1 MDRSEMVDS
10 TGGDRR
16 VTMTNKLRIEVD
28 DSSASDDSDREEHQA
43 QEATA
48 AREAPPPPPPW
59 NHYGHPPAAGA
70 GGGVGSNRRRLLS
83 KQLSM
88 KETTREAK
96 WEKRRRQILRRSG
109 LVPAVRDQQERNG
122 GGGGLGRSRSAAG
135 ERDHVVRSSSERA
148 MRCLTDEDLDELR
161 GSFELGFGFDEET
174 GGAHLRDTL
183 PALDFYFAV
192 SRQLS
197 EPKLRS
203 LPAASPTSTLSA
215 VSSSSTLPDT
225 PSPRSPNDA
234 GDPWKIFSPGEN
246 PQLVKTRLRHWAQ
259 VVACNIKHGGC

>member
-1 MDRSEMVDS
+1 MNRSEMIDS
-10 TGGDRR
+10 S
-16 VTMTNKLRIEVD
+16 NKLRVD
-28 DSSASDDSDREEHQA
+28 VHSLSSSDESDRVDHEA
-43 QEATA
+43 QEVAAAT
-48 AREAPPPPPPW
+48 EALPPGW
-59 NHYGHPPAAGA
+59 SHHHASA
-70 GGGVGSNRRRLLS
+70 GGASSIGNNRRRLLS

-96 WEKRRRQILRRSG
+96 WEKRRRQILQRSSM
-109 LVPAVRDQQERNG
+109 VSMVREEGDGNG
-122 GGGGLGRSRSAAG
+122 GGIRGDNKSTIDNQHL
-135 ERDHVVRSSSERA
+135 VVRSSSERV

-192 SRQLS
+192 NRQLS
-197 EPKLRS
+197 EPKLRT
-203 LPAASPTSTLSA
+203 LAASPTSTLSA

-225 PSPRSPNDA
+225 PSPSSPISDDA
-234 GDPWKIFSPGEN
+234 WKIFCPGEN

-259 VVACNIKHGGC
+259 VVACSIKHGC

>member
-16 VTMTNKLRIEVD
+16 VTTTKLRIEVD
-28 DSSASDDSDREEHQA
+28 DSSASDNSDREEHQ
-43 QEATA
+43 EVAT

-59 NHYGHPPAAGA
+59 NHYGHQPAAGA
-70 GGGVGSNRRRLLS
+70 GVCNNRRRLLS

-109 LVPAVRDQQERNG
+109 LVPAVRDQREGNG
-122 GGGGLGRSRSAAG
+122 GGGGSGGLGRSKSTAG
-135 ERDHVVRSSSERA
+135 AWHHVVRSSSERA

-174 GGAHLRDTL
+174 GGAHFRDTL

-197 EPKLRS
+197 DPKLRS

-215 VSSSSTLPDT
+215 VSSASTLPDA

-259 VVACNIKHGGC
+259 VVACTIKHGC

>member
-1 MDRSEMVDS
+1 MDRSDKVDNIV
-10 TGGDRR
+10 GDR
-16 VTMTNKLRIEVD
+16 VMTNKLRINVD
-28 DSSASDDSDREEHQA
+28 DSSSSDDSDREEHEA
-43 QEATA
+43 QDVAA
-48 AREAPPPPPPW
+48 AREALLPLPPT
-59 NHYGHPPAAGA
+59 A
-70 GGGVGSNRRRLLS
+70 RRRLLS

-109 LVPAVRDQQERNG
+109 LVSVVSREQQEGDDDG
-122 GGGGLGRSRSAAG
+122 GGRNNKSAVDGRH
-135 ERDHVVRSSSERA
+135 HVVRSSSERA

-174 GGAHLRDTL
+174 GGAHLRNTL

-192 SRQLS
+192 NRQLS
-197 EPKLRS
+197 DPKLRT
-203 LPAASPTSTLSA
+203 ASPTSTLST

-225 PSPRSPNDA
+225 PSPRSPNDDPA
-234 GDPWKIFSPGEN
+234 ASGADPWKIFFPGDN

-259 VVACNIKHGGC
+259 VVACAIKHSC

>member
-16 VTMTNKLRIEVD
+16 VTTTNKLRIEVD
-28 DSSASDDSDREEHQA
+28 DSSASDNSDREEH
-43 QEATA
+43 EAREAAT

-59 NHYGHPPAAGA
+59 NHYSHPLAAGA
-70 GGGVGSNRRRLLS
+70 GVGSNRRRLLS

-109 LVPAVRDQQERNG
+109 LVPAVRDQQEGNGG
-122 GGGGLGRSRSAAG
+122 GGGGLGRSRSAASAG
-135 ERDHVVRSSSERA
+135 HHVVRSSSERA

-197 EPKLRS
+197 DPKLRS

-215 VSSSSTLPDT
+215 VSSASTLPDT

-259 VVACNIKHGGC
+259 VVACTIKHGC

>member
-1 MDRSEMVDS
+1 MDRSDMVDNIV
-10 TGGDRR
+10 GDR
-16 VTMTNKLRIEVD
+16 VMPNKLRIEID
-28 DSSASDDSDREEHQA
+28 DSSSSDDSDREEQHEA
-43 QEATA
+43 QDVAA
-48 AREAPPPPPPW
+48 AREAPLPLPPT
-59 NHYGHPPAAGA
+59 A
-70 GGGVGSNRRRLLS
+70 RRRLLS

-109 LVPAVRDQQERNG
+109 LVSVVSREQQEGDG
-122 GGGGLGRSRSAAG
+122 GGGRGWRNKSAVDGLH
-135 ERDHVVRSSSERA
+135 HVVRASTERA

-174 GGAHLRDTL
+174 GGAHLRNTL
-183 PALDFYFAV
+183 PALDFYFAIN
-192 SRQLS
+192 RQLS
-197 EPKLRS
+197 DPKLRT
-203 LPAASPTSTLSA
+203 ASPTSTLSA

-234 GDPWKIFSPGEN
+234 PAAGVDPWKIFTPGDN

-259 VVACNIKHGGC
+259 VVACAIKHGC